1 MVLFLVTFEAK
12 LWICWTRF
20 PSVLKFRTHHFVLQ
34 ALQFCSIG
42 LLLLKKLLRPVWW
55 FWRGAWRRITCTA
68 TPIQPAK
75 RTAFHC
81 MMIATSLRWM
91 IHLALVVWFKL
102 FSSSGF
108 RMRTVLCHQ
117 DWKKMRTQQTI
128 DVNRLKIERTKH
140 TCQAM
145 ADCKTKTEFYTSH
158 VTWNSPHIC
167 TQTPSCE
174 WEKGCLVSRPATLT
188 CSRRYGLQA

>member
-75 RTAFHC
+75 RTAFQC
-81 MMIATSLRWM
+81 MMIATFLRWM
-91 IHLALVVWFKL
+91 IHLALVVWFKP

-117 DWKKMRTQQTI
+117 DRKKMRTQQTI

-140 TCQAM
+140 TSGNGRLQNKNWILHKPHDLELPTHLYSDSQLWVRKRLFGFSA
-145 ADCKTKTEFYTSH
+145 SH
-158 VTWNSPHIC
+158 THLFS
-167 TQTPSCE
+167 
-174 WEKGCLVSRPATLT
+174 
-188 CSRRYGLQA
+188 